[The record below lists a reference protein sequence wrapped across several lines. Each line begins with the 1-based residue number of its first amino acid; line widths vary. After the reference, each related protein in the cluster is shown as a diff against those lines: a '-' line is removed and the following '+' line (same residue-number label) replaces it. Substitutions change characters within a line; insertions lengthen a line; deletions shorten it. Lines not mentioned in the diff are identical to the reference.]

1 MTEPQVGSSGRFFAV
16 ISYLSILCLVPL
28 VFKRSDRFAVH
39 HAKQGLILLVW
50 EVAAGVV
57 SILPFVGQLIL
68 TLSWLACS
76 ILSLIGIVQAWAGV
90 WWRLPGVLGKWAE
103 ELEV

>member
-1 MTEPQVGSSGRFFAV
+1 MSKLQTGDGGRFFAV
-16 ISYLSILCLVPL
+16 ISYLSVLCLVPL
-28 VFKRSDRFAVH
+28 VFKKSDRFAVH

-50 EVAAGVV
+50 EVAASVV
-57 SILPFVGQLIL
+57 SILPLVGRLVL
-68 TLSWLACS
+68 TLSWLACFV
-76 ILSLIGIVQAWAGV
+76 LSVIGVVQAWAGV